1 MGENKLCLGCME
13 KKGTVSVC
21 PHCGYVEGTPYLPS
35 YIEPGT
41 LLHNRYTVGKLL
53 SSNGEG
59 ATYIGYDTV
68 ITCKIVIREY
78 MPENLCSRV
87 KDKPII
93 SVNYNHLAQYK
104 ALMAE
109 FTELNKSLAKM
120 RTLSHIVPALDLF
133 SENNTTYAIYEFV
146 ECISLIDYLK
156 ENAGELSWE
165 QVSKLFPPLFTTL
178 SIIHNTGIIH
188 RGISPNTIY
197 YTPKGELKLMEFCV
211 SGVRTANTELVS
223 EIFQGYAA
231 PEQYS
236 LSSRQGT
243 WTDVYGI
250 CAVLYRILTGCMP
263 TDALSRMDND
273 NLCPPHEINTN
284 VPKNISL
291 VIMDGLKLVGR
302 ERIQTITELVTRLF
316 EQLDNSAK
324 SFTATIT
331 IPKSK
336 LDAVIRDK
344 NQNNKQVTPVI
355 DDEYED
361 EIDGTDVSPQSSLER
376 IKVAVII
383 GVLLLA
389 ILMVLVTV
397 FLNVLNGDDTEKI
410 KSGVDSLSSL
420 NNVVTVTVNTEES
433 TEITTESTEDTTT
446 IENDS
451 LMPSLIGKSFEIQK
465 TAHAG
470 WITLEPVYE
479 YNNDYGNGLIYE
491 QEIKEGEKFAS
502 GSTVKV
508 WVSKGSENVVIPSF
522 AGLKLDEY
530 LQKLDASGI
539 RYEQKVEEN
548 YDYTNGYVT
557 GTSKEPGSTINVKNG
572 EILTV
577 TYAENPDITTIGAD
591 DSGVNNNS
599 QEESSQVNSVIV
611 ID

>member
-1 MGENKLCLGCME
+1 MGENKLCLGCMDR
-13 KKGTVSVC
+13 KGAASIC
-21 PHCGYVEGTPYLPS
+21 PHCGYEEGSSYLPS

-41 LLHNRYTVGKLL
+41 TLNNRYMVGKLL

-68 ITCKIVIREY
+68 ITCKVVIREY

-87 KDKPII
+87 KGKPII

-146 ECISLIDYLK
+146 ESISLIDYLK

-178 SIIHNTGIIH
+178 GIIHNTGIIH

-284 VPKNISL
+284 VPKNISM
-291 VIMDGLKLVGR
+291 VIMDGLKLIGR
-302 ERIQTITELVTRLF
+302 ERVQTITELVTRLF
-316 EQLDNSAK
+316 EQVDSHAK
-324 SFTATIT
+324 GYTATII

-336 LDAVIRDK
+336 LDAVMKEEKRNK
-344 NQNNKQVTPVI
+344 NAYVAPTVDY
-355 DDEYED
+355 DDVYED
-361 EIDGTDVSPQSSLER
+361 EIDGTEITQQSSLER
-376 IKVAVII
+376 IKAAVII

-389 ILMVLVTV
+389 ILMVIVTILLSV
-397 FLNVLNGDDTEKI
+397 FNGEGTEKI
-410 KSGVDSLSSL
+410 KSGVDSFSSL
-420 NNVVTVTVNTEES
+420 DNVVTVTIATEDVTTED
-433 TEITTESTEDTTT
+433 TEITTT
-446 IENDS
+446 IKTDS
-451 LMPSLIGKSFEIQK
+451 LMPNLIGKSFEIQK
-465 TAHAG
+465 SAHAG
-470 WITLEPVYE
+470 WITLEPIYE
-479 YNNDYGNGLIYE
+479 YNNDYESGLIYD
-491 QEIKEGEKFAS
+491 QEIKEGENFVS

-508 WVSKGSENVVIPSF
+508 WVSKGSENVSIPSF
-522 AGLKLDEY
+522 SNLKIDDY
-530 LQKLDASGI
+530 LQKLDALGI
-539 RYEQKVEEN
+539 RYEQKSEEN
-548 YDYTNGYVT
+548 YSYQNGYVT
-557 GTSKEPGSTINVKNG
+557 RTSKEPGSTINVKNG
-572 EILTV
+572 DILV
-577 TYAENPDITTIGAD
+577 VYYAENPEVTTVITDESAKNTE
-591 DSGVNNNS
+591 SGG
-599 QEESSQVNSVIV
+599 QGDSVIV
-611 ID
+611 VD

>member
-13 KKGTVSVC
+13 KKGTALIC
-21 PHCGYVEGTPYLPS
+21 PHCGYEEGTSYLPS
-35 YIEPGT
+35 YIKPGT
-41 LLHNRYTVGKLL
+41 MLNNRYLVGKLL
-53 SSNGEG
+53 ISNGEG

-68 ITCKIVIREY
+68 ITCKVVIREY
-78 MPENLCSRV
+78 MPENLCTRV
-87 KDKPII
+87 KGKPII

-133 SENNTTYAIYEFV
+133 AENNTTYAIYEYI
-146 ECISLIDYLK
+146 ESISLIDYLK

-178 SIIHNTGIIH
+178 GIIHNTGIIH

-197 YTPKGELKLMEFCV
+197 YTPKGELKLMDFCV
-211 SGVRTANTELVS
+211 SAVRTANTELVS

-284 VPKNISL
+284 VPKNISM
-291 VIMDGLKLVGR
+291 VIMDGLKLAGR

-316 EQLDNSAK
+316 EQVDNQAK
-324 SFTATIT
+324 GYTATIT

-336 LDAVIRDK
+336 LDAVLK
-344 NQNNKQVTPVI
+344 EEKQNNRYIAPEVNYDDMYVDEVEGTEVTQ
-355 DDEYED
+355 
-361 EIDGTDVSPQSSLER
+361 QSSLER

-389 ILMVLVTV
+389 ILMVIVTILLSV
-397 FLNVLNGDDTEKI
+397 FNGDDTEKI
-410 KSGVDSLSSL
+410 KSGVDSFSSL
-420 NNVVTVTVNTEES
+420 DNVVMVTTNTEDITTES
-433 TEITTESTEDTTT
+433 TEITTTMEEK
-446 IENDS
+446 DS
-451 LMPSLIGKSFEIQK
+451 IMPNLIGKSFEIQK
-465 TAHAG
+465 SAHAG

-479 YNNDYGNGLIYE
+479 YNDEYESGLIFD
-491 QEIKEGEKFAS
+491 QEIQEGEKFAS

-522 AGLKLDEY
+522 AGLKLDDY
-530 LQKLDASGI
+530 LQKLAALGI
-539 RYEQKVEEN
+539 RYEQKAEEN
-548 YDYTNGYVT
+548 FNYQNGYVT
-557 GTSKEPGSTINVKNG
+557 RTSKEPGNTINVKNG
-572 EILTV
+572 DILV
-577 TYAENPDITTIGAD
+577 VYYAENPDITTDATNSSTDNNANGNQQAD
-591 DSGVNNNS
+591 T
-599 QEESSQVNSVIV
+599 VIV
-611 ID
+611 VD

>member
-1 MGENKLCLGCME
+1 MGENKQCLGCME
-13 KKGTVSVC
+13 KKGAVSVC

-41 LLHNRYTVGKLL
+41 TLHNRYTVGKLL

-87 KDKPII
+87 KGKPII

-263 TDALSRMDND
+263 TDALSRVDND

-336 LDAVIRDK
+336 LDAVLRDEK
-344 NQNNKQVTPVI
+344 QNNKQVTPII
-355 DDEYED
+355 DDVYED
-361 EIDGTDVSPQSSLER
+361 EIDGTDVSQQSSLER

-397 FLNVLNGDDTEKI
+397 FLNFLNGDDTEKI

-420 NNVVTVTVNTEES
+420 NNVVTVTTTTDES
-433 TEITTESTEDTTT
+433 TEVTTESTEETTT
-446 IENDS
+446 IVKDS

-465 TAHAG
+465 TAHAD

-491 QEIKEGEKFAS
+491 QEIKEGEKFSS

-522 AGLKLDEY
+522 AGLKLDDY

-539 RYEQKVEEN
+539 RYEQKPEEN
-548 YDYTNGYVT
+548 HKYENGYVT

-572 EILTV
+572 DILIV
-577 TYAENPDITTIGAD
+577 SFAENPEVTTAKPD
-591 DSGVNNNS
+591 DSGGNDS
-599 QEESSQVNSVIV
+599 QGETLQADSVIV
-611 ID
+611 VD

>member
-1 MGENKLCLGCME
+1 MGENKLCLGCMDR
-13 KKGTVSVC
+13 KGAASIC
-21 PHCGYVEGTPYLPS
+21 PHCGYEEGSSYLPS

-41 LLHNRYTVGKLL
+41 TLNNRYMVGKLL

-68 ITCKIVIREY
+68 ITCKVVVREY

-87 KDKPII
+87 KGKPII

-146 ECISLIDYLK
+146 ESISLIDYLK

-178 SIIHNTGIIH
+178 GIIHNTGIIH

-284 VPKNISL
+284 VPKNISM
-291 VIMDGLKLVGR
+291 VIMDGLKLIGR
-302 ERIQTITELVTRLF
+302 ERVQTITELVTRLF
-316 EQLDNSAK
+316 EQVDSHAK
-324 SFTATIT
+324 GYTATII

-336 LDAVIRDK
+336 LDAVMKEEKRNK
-344 NQNNKQVTPVI
+344 NAYVAPTVDY
-355 DDEYED
+355 DDVYED
-361 EIDGTDVSPQSSLER
+361 EIDGTEITQQSSLER
-376 IKVAVII
+376 IKAAVII

-389 ILMVLVTV
+389 ILMVIVTILLSV
-397 FLNVLNGDDTEKI
+397 FNGEGTEKI
-410 KSGVDSLSSL
+410 KSGVDSFSSL
-420 NNVVTVTVNTEES
+420 DNVVTVTIATEDVTTED
-433 TEITTESTEDTTT
+433 TEITTT
-446 IENDS
+446 IKTDS
-451 LMPSLIGKSFEIQK
+451 LMPNLIGKSFEIQK
-465 TAHAG
+465 SAHAG
-470 WITLEPVYE
+470 WITLEPIYE
-479 YNNDYGNGLIYE
+479 YNNDYESGLIYD
-491 QEIKEGEKFAS
+491 QEIKEGENFVS

-508 WVSKGSENVVIPSF
+508 WVSKGSENVSIPSF
-522 AGLKLDEY
+522 SNLKIDDY
-530 LQKLDASGI
+530 LQKLAALGI
-539 RYEQKVEEN
+539 RYEQESEEN
-548 YDYTNGYVT
+548 YSYQNGYVT
-557 GTSKEPGSTINVKNG
+557 RTSKEPGSTINVKNG
-572 EILTV
+572 DILV
-577 TYAENPDITTIGAD
+577 VYYAENPEVTTVITDEPAKNTE
-591 DSGVNNNS
+591 SGG
-599 QEESSQVNSVIV
+599 QGDSVIV
-611 ID
+611 VD

>member
-1 MGENKLCLGCME
+1 MGENKLCLGCMDR
-13 KKGTVSVC
+13 KGAASIC
-21 PHCGYVEGTPYLPS
+21 PHCGYEEGSSYLPS

-41 LLHNRYTVGKLL
+41 TLNNRYMVGKLL

-68 ITCKIVIREY
+68 ITCKVVVREY

-87 KDKPII
+87 KGKPII

-146 ECISLIDYLK
+146 ESISLIDYLK

-178 SIIHNTGIIH
+178 GIIHNTGIIH

-284 VPKNISL
+284 VPKNISM
-291 VIMDGLKLVGR
+291 VIMDGLKLIGR
-302 ERIQTITELVTRLF
+302 ERVQTITELVTRLF
-316 EQLDNSAK
+316 EQVDSHAK
-324 SFTATIT
+324 GYTATII

-336 LDAVIRDK
+336 LDAVMKEEKRNK
-344 NQNNKQVTPVI
+344 NAYVAPTVDY
-355 DDEYED
+355 DDVYED
-361 EIDGTDVSPQSSLER
+361 EIDGTEITQQSSLER
-376 IKVAVII
+376 IKAAVII

-389 ILMVLVTV
+389 ILMVIVTILLSV
-397 FLNVLNGDDTEKI
+397 FNGEGTEKI
-410 KSGVDSLSSL
+410 KSGVDSFSSL
-420 NNVVTVTVNTEES
+420 DNVVTVTIATEDVTTED
-433 TEITTESTEDTTT
+433 TEITTT
-446 IENDS
+446 IKTDS
-451 LMPSLIGKSFEIQK
+451 LMPNLIGKSFEIQK
-465 TAHAG
+465 SAHAG
-470 WITLEPVYE
+470 WITLEPIYE
-479 YNNDYGNGLIYE
+479 YNNDYESGLIYD
-491 QEIKEGEKFAS
+491 QEIKEGENFVS

-508 WVSKGSENVVIPSF
+508 WVSKGSENVSIPSF
-522 AGLKLDEY
+522 SNLKIDDY
-530 LQKLDASGI
+530 LQKLAALGI
-539 RYEQKVEEN
+539 RYEQESEEN
-548 YDYTNGYVT
+548 YSYQNGYVT
-557 GTSKEPGSTINVKNG
+557 RTSKEPGSTINVKNG
-572 EILTV
+572 DILV
-577 TYAENPDITTIGAD
+577 VYYAENPEVTTVITDESAKNTE
-591 DSGVNNNS
+591 SGG
-599 QEESSQVNSVIV
+599 QGDSVIV
-611 ID
+611 VD